1 MAAVE
6 TVVVAVVVVFV
17 ATTKDLKKVN
27 KETKRHDS
35 AKKEIQ
41 KLLKNA
47 LEERKVVK
55 EKLISVTGRK
65 DSALGVLRVV

>member
-6 TVVVAVVVVFV
+6 TVVVAGVVVFV
-17 ATTKDLKKVN
+17 ATTKELKQVN

-41 KLLKNA
+41 KLLQNA
-47 LEERKVVK
+47 LQERKMVK
-55 EKLISVTGRK
+55 EKLIRITGRK
-65 DSALGVLRVV
+65 DSALGVLRVL

>member
-6 TVVVAVVVVFV
+6 TVVVAVVVVFA
-17 ATTKDLKKVN
+17 ATTKDLKKVH

-47 LEERKVVK
+47 LEERNMVK
-55 EKLISVTGRK
+55 EKLSSVTGRK